1 MSEAAMD
8 RFEIRLGEEGYPE
21 SVAELP
27 DPPSVLYG
35 RGDPSALST
44 PALSII
50 GSRRASPYG
59 IAVAELTGRIAAES
73 GVTVVSGGARGC
85 DQAAGRAALDAGGR
99 HVVVLGTGADVVYPA
114 TSRTLIDRAI
124 DASGCALSIEPWGT
138 PPQKWAFP
146 KRNRVIA
153 ALSRATLVAEAGMPS
168 GTFSTAETANALGR
182 EVLAAPGSIFSPESR
197 GSNYLIANGAC
208 CIADDESLEV
218 AISRIY
224 GTLRFC
230 RDGAPGLSGLDGAER
245 KAMDMLVANPLRPEE
260 LAAHLRLDAIAFLTM
275 LSSLEVAGMVTRLSD
290 GRVSPSKSAL
300 HALSR
305 LGHNR

>member
-1 MSEAAMD
+1 M
-8 RFEIRLGEEGYPE
+8 
-21 SVAELP
+21 
-27 DPPSVLYG
+27 
-35 RGDPSALST
+35 
-44 PALSII
+44 
-50 GSRRASPYG
+50 
-59 IAVAELTGRIAAES
+59 
-73 GVTVVSGGARGC
+73 
-85 DQAAGRAALDAGGR
+85 
-99 HVVVLGTGADVVYPA
+99 
-114 TSRTLIDRAI
+114 
-124 DASGCALSIEPWGT
+124 
-138 PPQKWAFP
+138 
-146 KRNRVIA
+146 
-153 ALSRATLVAEAGMPS
+153 
-168 GTFSTAETANALGR
+168 
-182 EVLAAPGSIFSPESR
+182 PESR

-230 RDGAPGLSGLDGAER
+230 RGGAPGLSGLDGAER

-260 LAAHLRLDAIAFLTM
+260 LAAHLRLDAIACLTM

>member
-99 HVVVLGTGADVVYPA
+99 HVVVLGTG
-114 TSRTLIDRAI
+114 SRRRVPRHLQNAYRPRDRRVGMRALDRALG
-124 DASGCALSIEPWGT
+124 DAAAKMGVSQEESRHCRSVEGRRWWPRRGCLRGRSPRRRLPTRWG
-138 PPQKWAFP
+138 ARSF
-146 KRNRVIA
+146 
-153 ALSRATLVAEAGMPS
+153 
-168 GTFSTAETANALGR
+168 
-182 EVLAAPGSIFSPESR
+182 AAPGSIF
-197 GSNYLIANGAC
+197 
-208 CIADDESLEV
+208 
-218 AISRIY
+218 
-224 GTLRFC
+224 
-230 RDGAPGLSGLDGAER
+230 
-245 KAMDMLVANPLRPEE
+245 
-260 LAAHLRLDAIAFLTM
+260 LAR
-275 LSSLEVAGMVTRLSD
+275 VAGVELSHRQRGVLHRRRRVPRGGD
-290 GRVSPSKSAL
+290 LEDLRNVALLPGRCSRPFGGSTAPSVRPWTCS
-300 HALSR
+300 SR
-305 LGHNR
+305 TPCVPRSWPRTCDSTPSRASRC

>member
-1 MSEAAMD
+1 MD

-85 DQAAGRAALDAGGR
+85 DQVAGRAALDAGGR

-182 EVLAAPGSIFSPESR
+182 EVLAALDLLARVAGVELSHRQRGVLHRRRRVPRGGDLEDLRNVALLPGRCSRPFGARRRRAQGHGHARREPPASR
-197 GSNYLIANGAC
+197 GAGRALATRRHRVPH
-208 CIADDESLEV
+208 DV
-218 AISRIY
+218 
-224 GTLRFC
+224 
-230 RDGAPGLSGLDGAER
+230 
-245 KAMDMLVANPLRPEE
+245 E
-260 LAAHLRLDAIAFLTM
+260 L
-275 LSSLEVAGMVTRLSD
+275 
-290 GRVSPSKSAL
+290 P
-300 HALSR
+300 
-305 LGHNR
+305 